1 MGIRL
6 NPEEIL
12 KRVEVEGF
20 EKVWRESGSFL
31 PKPPEGY
38 RLSLRGRGTP
48 HPLFDLIE
56 KMRRTFLNQ
65 GFIEVAN
72 PIIVEDTEVYKQYG
86 PEAPVILDRCYY
98 LAVLPRPDIG
108 LSREKRR
115 EIESLGVEMTEE
127 KTSNLKAVLRDYK
140 RGKIEADDLIEKISE
155 SLEVPDATATLIV
168 SKVFPEFTSL
178 RPEPTNLTLRSHM
191 TTSWFLSLQALQ
203 HRVEMPIKLFSVGI
217 RFRREQREDPT
228 HLRVH
233 HAASCVVMDEAIDI
247 KEGERITRNL
257 LEPLGFKSFRF
268 TKKKVTSK
276 YYTPGTEYEG
286 YIYHPKM
293 RRWIEVVNFG
303 LYNPIALARYGL
315 EYPVLNVGVGVERVA
330 LALYGEDDVR
340 RLVYPQFYG
349 EWRLTDAEIARMI
362 SYQNEPKTRE
372 GHEIKR
378 RIVEEALKHADDPS
392 PCEVLAYEGQLL
404 DKVVRVY
411 LYEKERGARL
421 LGAAARNAIY
431 VHEGNVLGIPLEGMD
446 HIPAVREAREK
457 GVSTGLTYIEG
468 VAALAASKIEEA
480 AKTGRSH
487 MDIRVRIARRPSDVN
502 IKISNV
508 ARRYITSRKGRI
520 DVSGPVF
527 VGVRAEIMDKCT

>member
-38 RLSLRGRGTP
+38 RLPLRGRGTP

-56 KMRRTFLNQ
+56 KMRKTFLNQ

-115 EIESLGVEMTEE
+115 KIESLGVEMTEE

-155 SLEVPDATATLIV
+155 SLEVADATATLIV

-257 LEPLGFKSFRF
+257 LEPLGFKNFRF

-286 YIYHPKM
+286 YVYHPKM

-372 GHEIKR
+372 GREIKR

-404 DKVVRVY
+404 NKVVRVY

-468 VAALAASKIEEA
+468 IAALAASKIEEA
-480 AKTGRSH
+480 AKTGRNR

-527 VGVRAEIMDKCT
+527 VGVRAEIMDECT